1 MKILGIGVD
10 IVENSRIARSLK
22 NNHFVQRVFTDSE
35 VLIAKTIKNKKSYY
49 SKRFAAKEAFAKS
62 IGTGFRNNL
71 NFKDISIVN
80 DKVSHY
86 SKRFAAKEAFS
97 KAVGT
102 GFRYDLNF
110 KDISIQNNRLGKPSF
125 IITDKIKR
133 IVKKQFKLSNFN
145 FFLSIS
151 DEKKYS
157 VAYVV
162 LQKK

>member
-10 IVENSRIARSLK
+10 IVENSRIIKSLK
-22 NNHFVQRVFTDSE
+22 SNIFIKRVFSNSE
-35 VLIAKTIKNKKSYY
+35 ILFARKIKDKKSYY

-62 IGTGFRNNL
+62 IGTGFRDDL

-80 DKVSHY
+80 NK
-86 SKRFAAKEAFS
+86 
-97 KAVGT
+97 
-102 GFRYDLNF
+102 
-110 KDISIQNNRLGKPSF
+110 LGKPSF
-125 IITDKIKR
+125 VINKKIKN
-133 IVKKQFKLSNFN
+133 IVKKQFKITSFN

-157 VAYVV
+157 IAYVI

>member
-10 IVENSRIARSLK
+10 IVENSRITKSLK
-22 NNHFVQRVFTDSE
+22 NNHFIKRIFSNLE
-35 VLIAKTIKNKKSYY
+35 ILIANKLKDKKNYY
-49 SKRFAAKEAFAKS
+49 SKRFAEREAFAKT

-80 DKVSHY
+80 DKM
-86 SKRFAAKEAFS
+86 
-97 KAVGT
+97 
-102 GFRYDLNF
+102 
-110 KDISIQNNRLGKPSF
+110 GKPSF
-125 IITDKIKR
+125 IITEKIKK
-133 IVKKQFKLSNFN
+133 IIKKEFKVSSFN

-157 VAYVV
+157 IAYVI

>member
-10 IVENSRIARSLK
+10 IIDNSRITKSIK
-22 NNHFVQRVFTDSE
+22 NNLFIKRIFSNSE
-35 VLIAKTIKNKKSYY
+35 ILIAKNIKDKKNYY

-62 IGTGFRNNL
+62 VGTGFRNNL

-80 DKVSHY
+80 DK
-86 SKRFAAKEAFS
+86 
-97 KAVGT
+97 
-102 GFRYDLNF
+102 
-110 KDISIQNNRLGKPSF
+110 LGKPSF
-125 IITDKIKR
+125 IINEKIKK
-133 IVKKQFKLSNFN
+133 IIKKQFKVSSFN

-157 VAYVV
+157 VAYVI

>member
-10 IVENSRIARSLK
+10 IVENSRITKSLK
-22 NNHFVQRVFTDSE
+22 NNLFVKRIFSNSE
-35 VLIAKTIKNKKSYY
+35 ILTAKNLKDKKNYY
-49 SKRFAAKEAFAKS
+49 TKRFAAKEAFAKS

-80 DKVSHY
+80 DK
-86 SKRFAAKEAFS
+86 
-97 KAVGT
+97 
-102 GFRYDLNF
+102 
-110 KDISIQNNRLGKPSF
+110 LGKPSF
-125 IITDKIKR
+125 IVTEKIKK
-133 IVKKQFKLSNFN
+133 IIKKQFKTSSFN

-157 VAYVV
+157 IAYVI